1 MNYVEL
7 INAVLIDMNE
17 TVIAETAAGLSGT
30 RGIQTT
36 VKEDLNK
43 AVRNINN
50 EHTQWPYNY
59 DTVRYSIFGGKKE
72 YRFPIKVAVTSVSGT
87 FQTNERITGG
97 TSSAIGVLRKIKE
110 SFLTIEVVDGTFQS
124 SETLTGA
131 NSSAT
136 ATSGSILETTDVDF
150 DSFFLVPRNLI
161 TRGNFDESFTLTN
174 HWARRTTNP
183 AGTATTGTPALSN
196 ASAGN
201 NAYAA
206 GVLRL
211 NDGTSDQSIPTVEG
225 EKYRLTVRFASGTVG
240 DSSSTLRVFAGT
252 SSDKD
257 SDLSEDFTISD
268 VGRGAIK
275 TTTFTATNQQTFISL
290 SNEASANLDV
300 DFIEV
305 FQENLDSKQ
314 LRFVSYDEYHSGSST
329 SSSER
334 EKAHR
339 ALVDPDSGFGTP
351 ERIYKPN
358 FQESFGVSPTPDN
371 DSYDI
376 EFDYWVTSEDLSV
389 FTDIPNIPARF
400 HDVITAR
407 TRYFAHTLRG
417 NDNAAQF
424 AQRDYENGIKRMRI
438 ELINHKNYMRA
449 V

>member
-1 MNYVEL
+1 MNYAEL

-17 TVIAETAAGLSGT
+17 TTIAETAAGLSGT

-43 AVRNINN
+43 AIRNINN

-59 DTVRYSIFGGKKE
+59 DTVRYSLFGGKKE
-72 YRFPIKVAVTSVSGT
+72 YKFPIKIAVTSVSGA

-97 TSSAIGVLRKIKE
+97 TSSAIGVIRKIKE

-131 NSSAT
+131 NSSVT

-174 HWARRTTNP
+174 HWTTRSTNP
-183 AGTATTGTPALSN
+183 AGTSTSGTPALSN
-196 ASAGN
+196 ASSGN

-211 NDGTSDQSIPTVEG
+211 NDASSEQTIPTVEN
-225 EKYRLTVRFASGTVG
+225 EKYRLTVRFASGT
-240 DSSSTLRVFAGT
+240 SSATSATLRVFAGT

-257 SDLSEDFTISD
+257 SDLSQDFTISD
-268 VGRGAIK
+268 IGRGAIK
-275 TTTFTATNQQTFISL
+275 TTTFTASSQQTYITV
-290 SNEASANLDV
+290 SNEDSANVDV
-300 DFIEV
+300 DFIEI
-305 FQENLDSKQ
+305 FQEDLDPKQ
-314 LRFVSYDEYHSGSST
+314 LRFLSYDEYHAGSST
-329 SSSER
+329 ASSER

-351 ERIYKPN
+351 EKVYKPN
-358 FQESFGVSPTPDN
+358 FQESFGISPTPDN
-371 DSYDI
+371 DSYDL
-376 EFDYWVTSEDLSV
+376 EFD
-389 FTDIPNIPARF
+389 F
-400 HDVITAR
+400 
-407 TRYFAHTLRG
+407 
-417 NDNAAQF
+417 
-424 AQRDYENGIKRMRI
+424 
-438 ELINHKNYMRA
+438 
-449 V
+449 

>member
-7 INAVLIDMNE
+7 INAVLYDLNE
-17 TVIAETAAGLSGT
+17 TTIAETAAGLSGT

-43 AVRNINN
+43 SIRNINN
-50 EHTQWPYNY
+50 EHNQWPYNY
-59 DTVRYSIFGGKKE
+59 DTVRYSLFGGKRE
-72 YRFPIKVAVTSVSGT
+72 YKFPIKIKVSSVSGV
-87 FQTNERITGG
+87 FETNERITGG
-97 TSSAIGVLRKIKE
+97 TSSAIGVIRKIT
-110 SFLTIEVVDGTFQS
+110 STFLTVEVVDGTFQS

-136 ATSGSILETTDVDF
+136 ATSGDMLQTTDVDF

-161 TRGNFDESFTLTN
+161 TRGNFDETFTLTN
-174 HWARRTTNP
+174 HWNRRTSNP

-201 NAYAA
+201 NVYAA

-211 NDGTSDQSIPTVEG
+211 NDGTSDQAIPTVEN
-225 EKYRLTVRFASGTVG
+225 ETYRVTVRFASGVSTATAV
-240 DSSSTLRVFAGT
+240 TLRVFAGT

-268 VGRGAIK
+268 VGKGSIQ
-275 TTTFTATNQQTFISL
+275 TTTFTASSQQTFITI
-290 SNEASANLDV
+290 SNEDSANVDV

-305 FQENLDSKQ
+305 FQKNLDPKH
-314 LRFVSYDEYHSGSST
+314 LRYVSYDEYHSGSSLM
-329 SSSER
+329 SSER

-351 ERIYKPN
+351 ERVYKPN
-358 FQESFGVSPTPDN
+358 SAESFGISPTPDN
-371 DSYDI
+371 DFYDL
-376 EFDYWVTSEDLSV
+376 EFDHWVTSLDLSV
-389 FTDIPNIPARF
+389 FTDIPSIPERF
-400 HDVITAR
+400 HDVIVAR

-417 NDNAAQF
+417 NNQAAQF
-424 AQRDYENGIKRMRI
+424 AQRDYENGVKRMRI
-438 ELINHKNYMRA
+438 ELINQKEYMRA